1 MKHMNNILIAGA
13 HFDDAELG
21 AGATAAKMVDEGKNV
36 YKITL
41 TDNVTHFSE
50 KGIEVDYES
59 SMLQSRA
66 ACRILGVKELDFET
80 EACSHLT
87 YSTDVMQRIEA
98 IVFQYHIDTFFMH
111 FSSDMNQDHI
121 AANKLCLT
129 AARHCRNIIQFQSNG
144 YVLDNVY
151 YPSYFV
157 DVTDYIE
164 KKREALSCYS
174 DAHNR
179 FNRLFETSI
188 DRCRV
193 WGYANEVE
201 YAEGFNV
208 IKMLD

>member
-1 MKHMNNILIAGA
+1 MLMNNVLIVGA

-21 AGATAAKMVDEGKNV
+21 VGATAARLVDEGKNV

-41 TDNVTHFSE
+41 TDNVTNFSQ
-50 KGIEVDYES
+50 KNIEVEYES
-59 SMLQSRA
+59 SKKQSA
-66 ACRILGVKELDFET
+66 
-80 EACSHLT
+80 EACAVLGIQEIEFEPVRCNQLI
-87 YSTDVMQRIEA
+87 YSTEVMQRIEKV
-98 IVFQYHIDTFFMH
+98 IYEYNIDTIFMH

-129 AARHCRNIIQFQSNG
+129 ASRHCKNIIQFQSNG

-151 YPSYFV
+151 YPTFFV

-164 KKREALSCYS
+164 KKKKALMCYGEE
-174 DAHNR
+174 HNR

-208 IKMLD
+208 IKMME

>member
-1 MKHMNNILIAGA
+1 MQNILIAGA
-13 HFDDAELG
+13 HFDDVELG
-21 AGATAAKMVDEGKNV
+21 AGATAAKLVSGGKNV

-41 TDNVTHFSE
+41 TDNVTDFAQ
-50 KGIEVDYES
+50 KGIKVDYDSSKNES
-59 SMLQSRA
+59 ARA
-66 ACRILGVKELDFET
+66 CEILGVKELEFLPEPCT
-80 EACSHLT
+80 KLQ
-87 YSTDVMQRIEA
+87 YSTEVMQRIEK
-98 IVFQYHIDTFFMH
+98 IIYDYEIDTFFMH

-151 YPSYFV
+151 YPTYFV
-157 DVTDYIE
+157 DVTDYID
-164 KKREALSCYS
+164 KKIDALRCYG
-174 DAHNR
+174 APHNR
-179 FNRLFETSI
+179 QNRLFETSI

>member
-1 MKHMNNILIAGA
+1 MNMNNILIVGA

-21 AGATAAKMVDEGKNV
+21 AGATAAKLVSEGKKV

-41 TDNVTHFSE
+41 TDNVTRFEQKNIS
-50 KGIEVDYES
+50 VDYDS
-59 SMLQSRA
+59 SLSDSARA
-66 ACRILGVKELDFET
+66 CKVLGVKELPFEPVP
-80 EACSHLT
+80 CNHLT
-87 YSTDVMQRIEA
+87 YDTDVMQRIEK
-98 IVFQYHIDTFFMH
+98 IIYDYNIDTIFMH
-111 FSSDMNQDHI
+111 FSSDMNNDHI

-151 YPSYFV
+151 YPTYFV
-157 DVTDYIE
+157 DVTKFIE
-164 KKREALSCYS
+164 KKKNALACYGS
-174 DAHNR
+174 EHNR
-179 FNRLFETSI
+179 FNRLFEISI
-188 DRCRV
+188 ERCRV

>member
-1 MKHMNNILIAGA
+1 MKFDNVLIVGA

-21 AGATAAKMVDEGKNV
+21 VGATAAKLVDEGKNV

-41 TDNVTHFSE
+41 TDNITNFVQ
-50 KGIEVDYES
+50 KKIEVDYNS
-59 SMLQSRA
+59 SKVQSA
-66 ACRILGVKELDFET
+66 KACEILGVKELEFKPVS
-80 EACSHLT
+80 CNHLV
-87 YSTDVMQRIEA
+87 YSTEVMQKIEA
-98 IVFQYHIDTFFMH
+98 IIYKYNIDTIFMH

-151 YPSYFV
+151 YPTFFV
-157 DVTDYIE
+157 DVTKYIE
-164 KKREALSCYS
+164 KKIASLKCYS
-174 DAHNR
+174 EEHNR

-188 DRCRV
+188 DRCKV

-208 IKMLD
+208 IKMLG

>member
-1 MKHMNNILIAGA
+1 MEMNNILIVGA

-21 AGATAAKMVDEGKNV
+21 VGATAAKLVAEGKNV

-41 TDNVTHFSE
+41 TDNVTNFTQ
-50 KGIEVDYES
+50 KNIEVAYES
-59 SMLQSRA
+59 SKLQSHK
-66 ACRILGVKELDFET
+66 ACEVLGVKEIEFEPIN
-80 EACSHLT
+80 CNYLT
-87 YSTDVMQRIEA
+87 YSTEVMQRIEKV
-98 IVFQYHIDTFFMH
+98 IYDYNIDTIFMH

-129 AARHCRNIIQFQSNG
+129 ASRHCRNIIQFQSNG

-151 YPSYFV
+151 YPTFFV
-157 DVTDYIE
+157 DVTDFIE
-164 KKREALSCYS
+164 KKKEALMCYS
-174 DAHNR
+174 AEHDR

-188 DRCRV
+188 CRSRV

-208 IKMLD
+208 IKMLV

>member
-50 KGIEVDYES
+50 KGSEVDYES
-59 SMLQSRA
+59 SVLQSRA

-80 EACSHLT
+80 EACSHLA

>member
-1 MKHMNNILIAGA
+1 MKNMNNVLIAGA

-21 AGATAAKMVDEGKNV
+21 AGATAAKLVDSGARV
-36 YKITL
+36 YKLTL

-50 KGIEVDYES
+50 KEIDVDFES
-59 SMLQSRA
+59 SREQSARA
-66 ACRILGVKELDFET
+66 CSILRVKEIDFDPISCTYLE
-80 EACSHLT
+80 
-87 YSTDVMQRIEA
+87 YSTETMQRIEK
-98 IVFQYHIDTFFMH
+98 IVYEYDIDTFFMH
-111 FSSDMNQDHI
+111 FSSDMNRDHI

-129 AARHCRNIIQFQSNG
+129 AARHCKNIIQFQSNG

-157 DVTDYIE
+157 DVTKYIG
-164 KKREALSCYS
+164 KKKEALNCYG

>member
-1 MKHMNNILIAGA
+1 MNNIIIIGA

-21 AGATAAKMVDEGKNV
+21 AGATAAKLVEQGKNV

-41 TDNVTHFSE
+41 TDNITNFE
-50 KGIEVDYES
+50 AKNIQVDYES
-59 SMLQSRA
+59 SRMQSKK
-66 ACRILGVKELDFET
+66 ACDVLGITELDFAPVRCNHLIYNTET
-80 EACSHLT
+80 
-87 YSTDVMQRIEA
+87 MQRIEK
-98 IVFQYHIDTFFMH
+98 IIFKYNIDTVFMH

-129 AARHCRNIIQFQSNG
+129 AARHCKNIIQFQSNG

-151 YPSYFV
+151 YPTYFV

-164 KKREALSCYS
+164 KKKEALNCYS
-174 DAHNR
+174 SEHNR

-188 DRCRV
+188 QRCRV

>member
-1 MKHMNNILIAGA
+1 MQNILIAGA
-13 HFDDAELG
+13 HFDDTELG
-21 AGATAAKMVDEGKNV
+21 AGATAAKFVSKGKKV

-41 TDNVTHFSE
+41 TDNVTDFTQ
-50 KGIEVDYES
+50 KGIKVDYNSSKKES
-59 SMLQSRA
+59 AM
-66 ACRILGVKELDFET
+66 ACEILGVKELEFLPEPCT
-80 EACSHLT
+80 KLQ
-87 YSTDVMQRIEA
+87 YSTEVMQRIEE
-98 IVFQYHIDTFFMH
+98 IVYAYKIDTFFMH

-151 YPSYFV
+151 YPTYFI

-164 KKREALSCYS
+164 KKINALKCYGGQ
-174 DAHNR
+174 HNR
-179 FNRLFETSI
+179 ENRLFETSI

>member
-1 MKHMNNILIAGA
+1 MINMNNILIVGA

-21 AGATAAKMVDEGKNV
+21 AGATAAKLVAQGKNV

-41 TDNVTHFSE
+41 TDNVTRFE
-50 KGIEVDYES
+50 QKNIIVDYES
-59 SMLQSRA
+59 SVEQSKK
-66 ACRILGVKELDFET
+66 ACQVLGVKELPFDAVACNQLNYTT
-80 EACSHLT
+80 E
-87 YSTDVMQRIEA
+87 VMQRIEA
-98 IVFQYHIDTFFMH
+98 VIYENNIDTIFMH

-121 AANKLCLT
+121 AANKLCMT

-151 YPSYFV
+151 YPTYFV
-157 DVTDYIE
+157 DVTDFIE
-164 KKREALSCYS
+164 KKKEALACYS
-174 DAHNR
+174 SEHDR

-193 WGYANEVE
+193 WGYANEVA

-208 IKMLD
+208 IKMLE

>member
-1 MKHMNNILIAGA
+1 MNNILIVGA

-21 AGATAAKMVDEGKNV
+21 AGATAAKLVDQGKKV

-41 TDNVTHFSE
+41 TDNVTKFE
-50 KGIEVDYES
+50 QKNIDVDYNS
-59 SMLQSRA
+59 SVKQSRR
-66 ACRILGVKELDFET
+66 ACDILRVKEIDFDPV
-80 EACSHLT
+80 ACNQLE
-87 YSTDVMQRIEA
+87 YSTELMQRIER
-98 IVFQYHIDTFFMH
+98 IIFDYNIDTIFMH

-121 AANKLCLT
+121 SANKLCLT

-151 YPSYFV
+151 YPTFFV
-157 DVTDYIE
+157 DVTNYIE
-164 KKREALSCYS
+164 KKKAALACYGEE
-174 DAHNR
+174 HNR

-188 DRCRV
+188 ARCRV

-208 IKMLD
+208 IKMLE

>member
-1 MKHMNNILIAGA
+1 MDNMNNVLIVGA

-21 AGATAAKMVDEGKNV
+21 VGATAAKLVARGKNV

-41 TDNVTHFSE
+41 TDNVTRFE
-50 KGIEVDYES
+50 QKNIAVDYAS
-59 SMLQSRA
+59 SVTQSSN
-66 ACRILGVKELDFET
+66 ACKILGVVELEFEPVPCNT
-80 EACSHLT
+80 LVYET
-87 YSTDVMQRIEA
+87 KVMQRIEKV
-98 IVFQYHIDTFFMH
+98 IFDYDIDTIFMH
-111 FSSDMNQDHI
+111 FNSDMNQDHI

-129 AARHCRNIIQFQSNG
+129 AARHCKNIIQYQSNG

-151 YPSYFV
+151 YPTYFV
-157 DVTDYIE
+157 DVSDYIE
-164 KKREALSCYS
+164 IKKRALMCYGEE
-174 DAHNR
+174 HNR

-208 IKMLD
+208 IKMLE